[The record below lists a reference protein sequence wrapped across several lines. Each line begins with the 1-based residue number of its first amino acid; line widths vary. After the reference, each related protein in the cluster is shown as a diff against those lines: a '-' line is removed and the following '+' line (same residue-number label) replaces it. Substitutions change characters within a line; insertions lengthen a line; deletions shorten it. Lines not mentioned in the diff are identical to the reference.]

1 MEPTP
6 SIDQKIIDLYFARS
20 EDAIA
25 ETDRQYGRYCKAVAD
40 SILHCPEDTEECV
53 NDTYLHAWDSIPPA
67 RPFSLK
73 AYLGKITRN
82 LAIHRWEKAS
92 ADKRGG
98 GEIPLVLSELSECL
112 SDGASAEDGLN
123 ESLLTDTLN
132 RFLGSISKEQ
142 RIIFLRRYW
151 YNASVAEIAS
161 ERGITEGKIKT
172 ILHRLR
178 AKLRAVLE
186 KEGIL

>member
-1 MEPTP
+1 MKPTP

-25 ETDRQYGRYCKAVAD
+25 ETDRQYGRYCRAVAD
-40 SILHCPEDTEECV
+40 SILRCHEDTEECV
-53 NDTYLHAWDSIPPA
+53 NDTYLQTWNSIPPT

-112 SDGASAEDGLN
+112 SDGASAEDGLS
-123 ESLLTDTLN
+123 ESILTDALN
-132 RFLGSISKEQ
+132 SFLGSLSKEQ

-151 YNASVAEIAS
+151 YNASISEIAS
-161 ERGITEGKIKT
+161 DRGITEGKVKT
-172 ILHRLR
+172 VLRRLR
-178 AKLRAVLE
+178 IKLRTVLE